1 VTLNGL
7 NAISLMTYDPNYKH
21 WLYIDSKGNVCDA
34 VSNSDETLNP
44 ERQSVCYDE
53 TNSTIEDCNC
63 HYSCG
68 SCYYGDDFYSKS
80 ADKQLL
86 ALYVLRN

>member
-1 VTLNGL
+1 MTLNGL

-21 WLYIDSKGNVCDA
+21 WLFIDSKGNVCDA
-34 VSNSDETLNP
+34 VSNRNETLNP
-44 ERQSVCYDE
+44 ERQSVCYDK

-68 SCYYGDDFYSKS
+68 SCYYDYDFQSKS
-80 ADKQLL
+80 ADKQI
-86 ALYVLRN
+86 